1 MGSGGDAHQPVA
13 AAEAVRP
20 EGAVRLPLS
29 RFPSTNAHS
38 ITSSAMASIVA
49 RLLQRLRAPVGRPR
63 STSAGAFSKAGWNIS
78 ADPDRGSPP
87 LA

>member
-1 MGSGGDAHQPVA
+1 VGSQKAFLRAMVT
-13 AAEAVRP
+13 ERP
-20 EGAVRLPLS
+20 PRGPS
-29 RFPSTNAHS
+29 FFPSTNAHS

-49 RLLQRLRAPVGRPR
+49 GLLQRLRAPVGRAPVDLGR
-63 STSAGAFSKAGWNIS
+63 GFFKSGWNIS